1 MKIPFCF
8 CLGLALGLNALAC
21 NNSNPDSV
29 KEAKEDN
36 ASKIDSQKTSEQNP
50 SSAAPM
56 PSKEDAAFLVNA
68 ANGGMLEVELGQLAQ
83 QNAKSAKVKEF
94 GSMMVSDHGKGG
106 EKLKALAASKNVML
120 PATLSNDGQKEK
132 DDLQKKTGSDFD
144 KSYIDLMV
152 DDHKKDI
159 KEFEKEAKDGNDSDI
174 KAFANNT
181 LPMLRMHLVH
191 AENLH
196 KMTKTM

>member
-1 MKIPFCF
+1 
-8 CLGLALGLNALAC
+8 
-21 NNSNPDSV
+21 
-29 KEAKEDN
+29 
-36 ASKIDSQKTSEQNP
+36 
-50 SSAAPM
+50 M

-181 LPMLRMHLVH
+181 LLMLRMHLVH